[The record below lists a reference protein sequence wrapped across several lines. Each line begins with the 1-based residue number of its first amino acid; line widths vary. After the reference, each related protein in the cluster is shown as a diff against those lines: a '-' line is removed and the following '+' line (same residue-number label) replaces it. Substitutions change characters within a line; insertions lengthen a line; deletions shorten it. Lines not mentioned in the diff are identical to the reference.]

1 MLKCCF
7 CNKVIEDGE
16 GNTPAPIVDDG
27 VSVCC
32 DYCNSTHVT
41 PARVSLMTSKA
52 DACDPAFRRKMNNLA
67 LIIKTPYAERCS

>member
-32 DYCNSTHVT
+32 DYCNRMHVI
-41 PARVSLMTSKA
+41 PASVAMVTSKV
-52 DACDPAFRRKMNNLA
+52 DIHDPAYRRKMDTLA
-67 LIIKTPYAERCS
+67 GIIKTSYRD